1 MDLKINVY
9 TKLSRKMTTQ
19 EQYLTNAIIENR
31 RLRCNTRKEEAY
43 REIYAK
49 MYKLD
54 HYRQFRKTLMNPEF
68 RLRNLAVRCGV
79 IRYDRI
85 GTLIIGQNELAIL
98 IEAYLPIYTKE
109 KYYAIDKKPDETIT
123 EINERRNS
131 GVYEEE
137 SFKIEYNSVC
147 HYYYIDYDGCR
158 SEEDYYVYE
167 EGDEQELRDIVYYQ
181 LTESGET
188 ILDYPIAEIRQFI
201 KDEIKTYDEVQE
213 ESEPEEEPYECNSCP
228 ICYEEWSEEV
238 EQKVFGC
245 LHSICNSCLTHLR
258 TRNCPI
264 CRESITVG
272 NIVKVERTD
281 EELEQLRSQES
292 AEEICD
298 TWFDDDDFQALI
310 DHLGM
315 RRLIGSDG
323 GELIDIEDFTEFRRM
338 YKQFYDEIYDDGF
351 RSTTIVHTVY

>member
-19 EQYLTNAIIENR
+19 EQYLTNAITENR

-43 REIYAK
+43 REIYAM

-54 HYRQFRKTLMNPEF
+54 HYRQFRKTLMNAQF

-79 IRYDRI
+79 IQYDRDLEVRI
-85 GTLIIGQNELAIL
+85 DEIELAVL

-109 KYYAIDKKPDETIT
+109 KYYAIDRKLGETIT
-123 EINERRNS
+123 EINERKNS

-137 SFKIEYNSVC
+137 SFEIEYNSVR
-147 HYYYIDYDGCR
+147 HYYYIEYGVCR
-158 SEEDYYVYE
+158 NEEDYYAYVD
-167 EGDEQELRDIVYYQ
+167 GDESEIAYSQ
-181 LTESGET
+181 LTNGKKT

-238 EQKVFGC
+238 EQKVLGC

-272 NIVKVERTD
+272 NIVKLERTD
-281 EELEQLRSQES
+281 EELEQLMSQES

-315 RRLIGSDG
+315 ETILDSD
-323 GELIDIEDFTEFRRM
+323 ESANIEMTDFKDICNMYRGYEF
-338 YKQFYDEIYDDGF
+338 YESI
-351 RSTTIVHTVY
+351 IVHTVF